1 MCRYG
6 RASLDRSV
14 YACRWNLLGVV
25 SAGKARMVQDIW
37 QQLESAEPSTIE
49 RIVERLEMRGR
60 DDTFVGLTDSYLNLI
75 DIDSLG
81 IVLELGCGTGVISRS
96 IAARPEF
103 AGSVVGSDY
112 SFQLIEVAQRF
123 ASAEGVEAKARFM
136 VEDAQATQQ
145 PSNTYDAV
153 ILHTVVSH
161 LPEPAE
167 AVSEAAR
174 IAKPGG
180 SVVVFDGDYAS
191 LTIHTG
197 HPDDKTVLQA
207 IRNVSSANH
216 HVMRAMPEIMKQQSL
231 SIKDIDASVLVA
243 AGESPFFG
251 SLVTTYLPLA
261 VELEQLDQGL
271 GRDWMNSFE
280 ASSAAG
286 TTFASCNYLS
296 YIAQLQ

>member
-1 MCRYG
+1 M
-6 RASLDRSV
+6 AT
-14 YACRWNLLGVV
+14 
-25 SAGKARMVQDIW
+25 DIW
-37 QQLESAEPSTIE
+37 QQLESAESSTID

-60 DDTFVGLTDSYLNLI
+60 DDTFVALTDRYLDLV

-96 IAARPEF
+96 IAARPGF

-112 SFQLIEVAQRF
+112 SAQLVEAAQRF
-123 ASAEGVEAKARFM
+123 ARAEGVGDLVRFD
-136 VEDAQATQQ
+136 VEDAQATRQ

-161 LPEPAE
+161 LPEPAW
-167 AVSEAAR
+167 AVREAAR
-174 IAKPGG
+174 VAKPGG
-180 SVVVFDGDYAS
+180 VVVVFDGDYAS

-197 HPDDKTVLQA
+197 HPDDATVLQA

-216 HVMRAMPEIMKQQSL
+216 HVMRSMPEIMKQQLL

-251 SLVTTYLPLA
+251 SLARTYVPLA
-261 VELEQLDQGL
+261 VESGELDQDL
-271 GRDWMNSFE
+271 GHDWMDTFE
-280 ASSAAG
+280 AAAVG
-286 TTFASCNYLS
+286 GIAFASCNYLS
-296 YIAQLQ
+296 YIAQPA

>member
-1 MCRYG
+1 ME
-6 RASLDRSV
+6 V
-14 YACRWNLLGVV
+14 NV
-25 SAGKARMVQDIW
+25 ARDVW
-37 QQLESAEPSTIE
+37 QQLESAESSTID

-60 DDTFVGLTDSYLNLI
+60 DDTFVALTDRYLDLV

-96 IAARPEF
+96 IAARPRF

-112 SFQLIEVAQRF
+112 SAQLIEAAKRL
-123 ASAEGVEAKARFM
+123 AGAEGVEDLVRFE
-136 VEDAQATQQ
+136 VEDAQATRQ

-161 LPEPAE
+161 LPDPAS
-167 AVSEAAR
+167 AVGEAAR
-174 IAKPGG
+174 VAKPGG
-180 SVVVFDGDYAS
+180 VVVVFDGDYAS

-197 HPDDKTVLQA
+197 HPDDDTVLRA

-216 HVMRAMPEIMKQQSL
+216 RVMRSMPGIMKEQSL
-231 SIKDIDASVLVA
+231 SITDIDASVFVA

-251 SLVTTYLPLA
+251 SLATTYVPLA
-261 VELEQLDQGL
+261 VASGELDQDL
-271 GRDWMNSFE
+271 GRDWMGSFE

-286 TTFASCNYLS
+286 TAFASCNYLS
-296 YIAQLQ
+296 YIAQPA